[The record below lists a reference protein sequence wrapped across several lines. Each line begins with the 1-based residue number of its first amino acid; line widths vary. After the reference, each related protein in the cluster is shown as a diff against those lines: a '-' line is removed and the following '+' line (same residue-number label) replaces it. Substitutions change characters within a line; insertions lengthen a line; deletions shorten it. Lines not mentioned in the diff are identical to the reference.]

1 MDNALAVVGFY
12 FTLIGFI
19 SGLFFTR
26 LDSWYG
32 TVKEFEG
39 SLQSLSKREDYEIA
53 KSRKNGL
60 KTSAPIGSFIA
71 VGILTT
77 MLTLLSLLIPIEN
90 TALNPN
96 VYLRSPL
103 IITVLSYWLGGFLL
117 LRKGKSILHQMSI
130 KINSGIT
137 G

>member
-1 MDNALAVVGFY
+1 MDNAVSVVGFY

-39 SLQSLSKREDYEIA
+39 SLQSLSKREDYKNA
-53 KSRKNGL
+53 KSKKDGL
-60 KTSAPIGSFIA
+60 KSSVPTSSFIA

-77 MLTLLSLLIPIEN
+77 ILTILSLLIPVEN
-90 TALNPN
+90 TILNPN

-103 IITVLSYWLGGFLL
+103 IITVLFYWVGGCLI
-117 LRKGKSILHQMSI
+117 LRKGRSILHQASI
-130 KINSGIT
+130 KITAGIE

>member
-39 SLQSLSKREDYEIA
+39 LLKSLSKREDYESA
-53 KSRKNGL
+53 ESRKDGL
-60 KTSAPIGSFIA
+60 KSSAPTGSFIA

-77 MLTLLSLLIPIEN
+77 MLTILSLLIPIEN
-90 TALNPN
+90 TTLNPN
-96 VYLRSPL
+96 VYLRGPL
-103 IITVLSYWLGGFLL
+103 VITVFSYWLGGILL
-117 LRKGKSILHQMSI
+117 LRKGRSILHKASI
-130 KINSGIT
+130 KITACIT